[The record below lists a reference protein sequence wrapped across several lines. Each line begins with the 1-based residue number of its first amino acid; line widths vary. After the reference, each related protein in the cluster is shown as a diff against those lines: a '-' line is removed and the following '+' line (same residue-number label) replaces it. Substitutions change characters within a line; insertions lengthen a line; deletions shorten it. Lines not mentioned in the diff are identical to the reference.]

1 MSTHPQVNGTTPGGR
16 SLQPLDPQIRSIQ
29 PAGGVCMRIELA
41 WGGIRRGLLRIF
53 RRGYV
58 RRMETTRQGEVN
70 VCPHP
75 VLDSRDIKFHRNLGG
90 YWWKPEDDPFTGRSR
105 LPFVRAGL
113 AEIII
118 FTLLFV
124 ASGVGLY
131 FLYWPL
137 AFIPALLELEI
148 LWFFRNPR
156 RSIPQLPGQ
165 VVSPADGKVDVIE
178 QLDHDPVIGG
188 PAVRISI
195 FLSVFNVHI
204 NRFPVRGLVFAINYR
219 PGKCTSATRSSSAEV
234 NEQLEIQLEQIDAPH
249 RVMRLTQI
257 TGAIARRIVCWT
269 RPGAELER
277 GEQYGMIK
285 LGSRTELIIPCEESL
300 NLRVKIGDKVRA
312 GASILA
318 CYANPQQ
325 ET

>member
-1 MSTHPQVNGTTPGGR
+1 MSKPSPVTDTTPGGR
-16 SLQPLDPQIRSIQ
+16 AIKPLDPQIHSIQ

-41 WGGIRRGLLRIF
+41 WGRLRRGLLRVF
-53 RRGYV
+53 RRRYLQ
-58 RRMETTRQGEVN
+58 RMESTRQGDVN

-75 VLDSRDIKFHRNLGG
+75 VLDPRDIKFHRNLGG
-90 YWWKPEDDPFTGRSR
+90 YWWKPEDDPFTHRNR
-105 LPFVRAGL
+105 LPFIRVGL

-118 FTLLFV
+118 FTLLFT

-137 AFIPALLELEI
+137 TVIPALLELEI

-178 QLDHDPVIGG
+178 HLDHDPVIGG

-204 NRFPVRGLVFAINYR
+204 NRSPVHGVVFAINYR
-219 PGKCTSATRSSSAEV
+219 AGKCTSATRPSSAEV
-234 NEQLEIQLEQIDAPH
+234 NEQLEIQLEQVDAPH
-249 RVMRLTQI
+249 RVIRLTQI

-269 RPGAELER
+269 RPGDELER
-277 GEQYGMIK
+277 GVKYGMIK
-285 LGSRTELIIPCEESL
+285 LGSRTELIIPREEGL
-300 NLRVKIGDKVRA
+300 ALAVKLGDKVRA
-312 GASILA
+312 GASIVA
-318 CYANPQQ
+318 SYADSHQ
-325 ET
+325 EV

>member
-1 MSTHPQVNGTTPGGR
+1 MNAPSPATDTTPGGR
-16 SLQPLDPQIRSIQ
+16 QLKPLDPQIRSIQ

-41 WGGIRRGLLRIF
+41 WGRLRRGLLRVF
-53 RRGYV
+53 RRRYL
-58 RRMETTRQGEVN
+58 RRMESTRQGDVN

-75 VLDSRDIKFHRNLGG
+75 VLDPRDIKFHRNLGG
-90 YWWKPEDDPFTGRSR
+90 YWWKPEDDPFTRRGR
-105 LPFVRAGL
+105 LPFIRAGL

-118 FTLLFV
+118 FTLLFT
-124 ASGVGLY
+124 ACGVGLY

-137 AFIPALLELEI
+137 AIIPALLELEI

-178 QLDHDPVIGG
+178 HLDHDPVIDG

-204 NRFPVRGLVFAINYR
+204 NRSPVQGMVFAINYR
-219 PGKCTSATRSSSAEV
+219 PGKCTSATRPSSAEV
-234 NEQLEIQLEQIDAPH
+234 NEQLEIQLEQADAPH
-249 RVMRLTQI
+249 RVIRLTQI

-269 RPGAELER
+269 RPGDELER

-285 LGSRTELIIPCEESL
+285 LGSRTELIIPHEEGL
-300 NLRVKIGDKVRA
+300 ALGVKIGDKVSA
-312 GASILA
+312 GASIVA
-318 CYANPQQ
+318 SYADTQ
-325 ET
+325 EEV

>member
-1 MSTHPQVNGTTPGGR
+1 MSTPSPVTDTTPGGR
-16 SLQPLDPQIRSIQ
+16 PLQPLDPQIRSIQ

-41 WGGIRRGLLRIF
+41 WGRVRRSLLRIF
-53 RRGYV
+53 RRGYL
-58 RRMETTRQGEVN
+58 RRMEATRQGDEN

-75 VLDSRDIKFHRNLGG
+75 VLDPRDIKFYRNLGG
-90 YWWKPEDDPFTGRSR
+90 YWWKPEDDPFTRRNR
-105 LPFVRAGL
+105 LPFIRVGL

-118 FTLLFV
+118 FTLLFT

-137 AFIPALLELEI
+137 VFIPALLELEI

-156 RSIPQLPGQ
+156 RSAPHLPGQ
-165 VVSPADGKVDVIE
+165 VLSPADGKVDVIE
-178 QLDHDPVIGG
+178 QLDHDPLIGG

-204 NRFPVRGLVFAINYR
+204 NRSPIRGLVFAIHYR
-219 PGKCTSATRSSSAEV
+219 PGKCTSATRPSSAEV
-234 NEQLEIQLEQIDAPH
+234 NEQLEIQLEHIEAPH
-249 RVMRLTQI
+249 RVMKLTQI

-269 RPGAELER
+269 RPGDELER

-285 LGSRTELIIPCEESL
+285 LGSRTELVIPREEGL
-300 NLRVKIGDKVRA
+300 NVRVKIGDKVCA

-318 CYANPQQ
+318 SYADPQQ
-325 ET
+325 EA